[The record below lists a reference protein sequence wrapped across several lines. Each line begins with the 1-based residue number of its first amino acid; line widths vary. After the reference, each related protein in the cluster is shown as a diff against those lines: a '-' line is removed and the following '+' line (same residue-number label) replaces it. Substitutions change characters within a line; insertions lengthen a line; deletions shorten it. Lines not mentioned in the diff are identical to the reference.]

1 MQVILPANKLR
12 EMPNI
17 VDVVAADKNLS
28 VLGKGLKAA
37 GLEEILG
44 KEESFT
50 VFAPTD
56 LAFSKLRTGEW
67 PDLLKP
73 ENKEA
78 LGNILEYHV
87 SLGVYKTEAL
97 QDGQV
102 LGQVNGGNITVR
114 VKDGKIMIGNA
125 TVIASIPAANGI
137 IHVIDKVLLPPA
149 K

>member
-1 MQVILPANKLR
+1 MQVILLANKLR

-44 KEESFT
+44 KEESYT

-73 ENKEA
+73 ENKSRLAGIMNNHIVRGNTHFKDLAHGQKLKA
-78 LGNILEYHV
+78 LSGKILNVTITNGDIDIEGSRIQGRDMNASNGVVHSLARIV
-87 SLGVYKTEAL
+87 SL
-97 QDGQV
+97 
-102 LGQVNGGNITVR
+102 N
-114 VKDGKIMIGNA
+114 
-125 TVIASIPAANGI
+125 
-137 IHVIDKVLLPPA
+137 
-149 K
+149 